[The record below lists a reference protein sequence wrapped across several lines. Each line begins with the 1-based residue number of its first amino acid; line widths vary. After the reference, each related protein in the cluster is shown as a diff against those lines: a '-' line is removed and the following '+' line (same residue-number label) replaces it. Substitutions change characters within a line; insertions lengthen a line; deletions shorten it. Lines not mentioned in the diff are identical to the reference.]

1 MISPD
6 MEVIKEVP
14 GYRVIL
20 KAVLKSQIQQL
31 IEQLALATNEE
42 SIILTASVADGTLS
56 HLGSDSA
63 KGFLQD
69 HEDVKSQ
76 FLGYCLKTHHRK
88 KQEEERRIAE
98 EAQVR
103 LQQQQQQVTPSK
115 FSPGDPRGSFRAR
128 SPRFMAPRQQGALHP
143 VTLTRAGPGV
153 RHEPYSIQS
162 PRRQMASS
170 NSGPGASQAK
180 KVKTEPEDTE
190 SAGED
195 SFHNV
200 ANEDENSKSSVG
212 QNDGNQEGLG
222 LGAEFS
228 NFMSGDN
235 TEHGNNSQ
243 GDFGAVDPNVKVKL
257 EQTTDADMDELE
269 ITGVEPGHVMAPPPD
284 SWDPNVSMTADPTG
298 ASGSQEDMAS
308 QQGYSPFR
316 SLFEKIGNQ
325 RIRQRDGIGSSPFFE
340 SNAPIAC
347 AVVNETKYTENHELP
362 CMYCDRTFNWKSRL
376 LEHVIVHTKER
387 PFVCGQCGQSFLR
400 KEMLKRHIRI
410 GCKDV
415 LCKQQTG

>member
-308 QQGYSPFR
+308 QQGYSVQRPHLSNLLKFKLEDYHPLKIAELYREHAPEASKIVETAMAINKRCPFC
-316 SLFEKIGNQ
+316 LKLY
-325 RIRQRDGIGSSPFFE
+325 
-340 SNAPIAC
+340 AA
-347 AVVNETKYTENHELP
+347 
-362 CMYCDRTFNWKSRL
+362 KSKL
-376 LEHVIVHTKER
+376 IEHVVVHTREKV
-387 PFVCGQCGQSFLR
+387 FHCSVCFRHFSR
-400 KEMLKRHIRI
+400 MDTLKTCFSNLH
-410 GCKDV
+410 
-415 LCKQQTG
+415 

>member
-308 QQGYSPFR
+308 QQGYKAGSKGHDGFTQDGSLHFECPQCGKTFAKKQNLKLHLRTHTGEKPF
-316 SLFEKIGNQ
+316 SC
-325 RIRQRDGIGSSPFFE
+325 P
-340 SNAPIAC
+340 
-347 AVVNETKYTENHELP
+347 
-362 CMYCDRTFNWKSRL
+362 
-376 LEHVIVHTKER
+376 
-387 PFVCGQCGQSFLR
+387 VCGKCFSR
-400 KEMLKRHIRI
+400 RDNMRAHMITHMN
-410 GCKDV
+410 V
-415 LCKQQTG
+415 N

>member
-308 QQGYSPFR
+308 QQGYILIEAVTDDSSEPVFVSVIEENTSSR
-316 SLFEKIGNQ
+316 SSLGCMKCPYCHKRFPSI
-325 RIRQRDGIGSSPFFE
+325 S
-340 SNAPIAC
+340 AC
-347 AVVNETKYTENHELP
+347 D
-362 CMYCDRTFNWKSRL
+362 M
-376 LEHVIVHTKER
+376 HVRVHTGEK
-387 PFVCGQCGQSFLR
+387 PFTCELC
-400 KEMLKRHIRI
+400 
-410 GCKDV
+410 CKGFTQKGNMKHHMATHFKTNKK
-415 LCKQQTG
+415 L

>member
-308 QQGYSPFR
+308 QQGYRLVQQGRVVHVCLKCGKVQQSGFALEMHMRTHTGERPY
-316 SLFEKIGNQ
+316 
-325 RIRQRDGIGSSPFFE
+325 
-340 SNAPIAC
+340 AC
-347 AVVNETKYTENHELP
+347 GK
-362 CMYCDRTFNWKSRL
+362 CDRSFTTKGNLRR
-376 LEHVIVHTKER
+376 HVVSVHGDDLMSLYQLNE
-387 PFVCGQCGQSFLR
+387 
-400 KEMLKRHIRI
+400 
-410 GCKDV
+410 
-415 LCKQQTG
+415 